1 MNKLGR
7 SLSLLSLALVVLL
20 AGCSLGGNMFKYE
33 ITVEPA
39 AAAKVKPASGKAKV
53 DDAVTI
59 TLTPNEGY
67 EFVKWDGNVEPQ
79 EGDAEGKWIFV
90 MPKKDVRLK
99 AVFKE
104 VEPVDE
110 EALVQA
116 VREALELDEG
126 VLKAFM
132 DALEALQDAGL
143 LTDVVEEHGP
153 AYLQQANDFTTF
165 GALSNAPYMRDAA
178 DIQELIIDPV
188 NEWVA
193 KAIGAINGARTPVE
207 TGKAW
212 GDFIERGYVLLVFE
226 GFGLTN
232 VDDNVVGELLAKYRP
247 LSVAD
252 IRDIVYGAYV
262 KGRVDALFE
271 SDAQEALK
279 EEGVN
284 QTKIDEV
291 AELVAEVAIDE
302 LKAELEAAVAKAQG
316 LWDEKI
322 WKQITEG
329 VEGLFKGF
337 DWETFEP
344 EDELKLNPEHED
356 YDDIVEAIKGVEEL
370 LEDYRGTEDVE
381 LVAELLETAREMF
394 IVKKINELKGEE
406 LASWIVRNMTITQF
420 NDLSAAQRDEVA
432 GFLLKPLDTPDDE
445 EQYFE
450 SSEEFIEAVVAEV
463 GKYLELLGAV
473 NAAATNSQMVEALK
487 GLEYYKDYEGYDI
500 FVTYGLED
508 PETQLTIAEEMLEML
523 KEGPFETIGEIASAL
538 EGD

>member
-1 MNKLGR
+1 
-7 SLSLLSLALVVLL
+7 
-20 AGCSLGGNMFKYE
+20 MFKYE
-33 ITVEPA
+33 ITVDPA
-39 AAAKVKPASGKAKV
+39 AAAKVYPASGKAKV

-59 TLTPNEGY
+59 TLTPKEGY

-79 EGDAEGKWIFV
+79 KDDAEGKWTFA
-90 MPKKDVRLK
+90 MPKEDVRLK

-132 DALEALQDAGL
+132 AALEALQDAGL

-153 AYLQQANDFTTF
+153 AYLEQAKDFNAFVASST
-165 GALSNAPYMRDAA
+165 APYMRDAA

-193 KAIGAINGARTPVE
+193 KAIGAINGARTPAETEEAWEHFKQHGKSLLDFEGLELTFEEDEVSEEVNVKDDDVE
-207 TGKAW
+207 
-212 GDFIERGYVLLVFE
+212 ELLV
-226 GFGLTN
+226 
-232 VDDNVVGELLAKYRP
+232 KYPP